1 MEKIKREIEYDYIFK
16 IIFLG
21 NQGVGKTSIVRRL
34 RDKGFKYEAEPTIGL
49 DFTSLYS
56 NITQGKKVKFHIWDT
71 AGQENFA
78 SIIQTYYRG
87 VACACIVV
95 DVSDR
100 EALDHASKWLKQFN
114 EKKSPKS
121 IGMPII
127 IGNKT
132 DLKRKYSY
140 EEGENWANGN
150 GCLYWEMSAKNND
163 NTSGLLYFIGNNIF
177 NSWDEESKVAGI
189 SSNVFKNNMELSRE
203 RGHNIFKACC
213 EIF

>member
-1 MEKIKREIEYDYIFK
+1 MNQIKKEMEYDYIFK

-21 NQGVGKTSIVRRL
+21 NTGVGKTSIVRRL

-56 NITQGKKVKFHIWDT
+56 NITHGKKVKFHIWDT
-71 AGQENFA
+71 AGQENFE
-78 SIIQTYYRG
+78 SIVQTYYRG
-87 VACACIVV
+87 VACACIVI

-100 EALDHASKWLKQFN
+100 DALKDASKWLKKFN
-114 EKKSPKS
+114 TKKSPNS

-132 DLKRKYSY
+132 DLKRGYTY
-140 EEGENWANGN
+140 EAGENWANEN

-163 NTSGLLYFIGNNIF
+163 NTAGLLYFIGNNIF
-177 NSWDEESKVAGI
+177 NNWDEESKVAGI
-189 SSNVFKNNMELSRE
+189 SSNVLKDNMELGRE
-203 RGHNIFKACC
+203 RSNNFFKMCC
-213 EIF
+213 IIV